1 MKTHRIPARPRQFL
15 TVVAVISTLGLVACG
30 ADDSA
35 ASAEPV
41 ETTEIELVDVDP
53 ETFAVASG
61 HVFYYNLGDSRSEC
75 VISET
80 GASCFANVPDDVP
93 DIQIP
98 PFPPNRPSAVT
109 TGDDGVDYTMVEG
122 VPPAQ
127 ETLEPG
133 QRVRMGQTE
142 CLLPDASTLR
152 CTYDGVGFTVS
163 GPDRMAELDEDS
175 IGRYFVDSSDSG
187 AGAVSSVGSTCGNVS
202 SSEFEGLDGNAVMV
216 SEGEV
221 DCAEGLQ
228 VMEKYLNTELDQS
241 AGNTNA
247 QEVDGWF
254 CSMPSAA
261 RSTEL
266 GLAAVCELQDGSAVG
281 VAP

>member
-1 MKTHRIPARPRQFL
+1 M
-15 TVVAVISTLGLVACG
+15 ISTLGLVACG

-41 ETTEIELVDVDP
+41 ETTEAELVDVDS

-61 HVFYYNLGDSRSEC
+61 HVFYYELGDSRSEC
-75 VISET
+75 LITET

-133 QRVRMGQTE
+133 QRVRMGEAE
-142 CLLPDASTLR
+142 CSLPDASTLR
-152 CTYDGVGFTVS
+152 CTYEGVGFTVS
-163 GPDRMAELDEDS
+163 GPDRMAELDEEP
-175 IGRYFVDSSDSG
+175 IGRYFVDSSENG
-187 AGAVSSVGSTCGNVS
+187 AGTVASAGSACGNVS
-202 SSEFEGLDGNAVMV
+202 SSEFDGLDGNAVMV
-216 SEGEV
+216 IDGEV

-228 VMEKYLNTELDQS
+228 VMETYLNNPVNVDGGNANFQELD
-241 AGNTNA
+241 
-247 QEVDGWF
+247 GWM
-254 CSMPSAA
+254 CSMPTAA
-261 RSTEL
+261 RSAEL
-266 GLAAVCELQDGSAVG
+266 GLAAVCDLPDGGRVG